1 MELTKRE
8 FTPQEFL
15 LYYKNTWIR
24 NAAARTIDV
33 QTDRVKKAADPE
45 EMVEH
50 EGKII
55 PVKERLELR
64 KIGVQ
69 EALDIVNGA
78 DALLKTDLAGKT
90 FAEVFWSADAL
101 KVDADM
107 MPKEP
112 KEGDECDLD
121 DKSGKGVLG
130 NMEGKLV
137 CVKKEQATHGSAP
150 ENNKPDA
157 EAKV

>member
-1 MELTKRE
+1 MELTQRD

-15 LYYKNTWIR
+15 LYYKNIWIR

-33 QTDRVKKAADPE
+33 QTDRVKKAIDPNV
-45 EMVEH
+45 MVEH
-50 EGKII
+50 EGKVI

-69 EALDIVNGA
+69 EALDIIAGA

-90 FAEVFWSADAL
+90 FAEVLWSEEAL

-112 KEGDECDLD
+112 VEGGECDLD
-121 DKSGKGVLG
+121 NGSGKGVYG
-130 NMEGKLV
+130 MMDGKLV
-137 CVKKEQATHGSAP
+137 CVKKP
-150 ENNKPDA
+150 EDGKPDA